1 MSMGFIQTYKTA
13 QDSKS
18 RLKNNTMPEHSSNTQ
33 AEGQQDH
40 RNSDPGQEL
49 FIVCVYVC
57 LCVRMCVH
65 VCVCVCVHSQAR
77 CSSLMTDQVVP
88 GRRGKMTVQGTHTHV
103 AVCVRVC
110 LCV

>member
-1 MSMGFIQTYKTA
+1 MIMGFIQTYKTA

-49 FIVCVYVC
+49 FIVCVCMCVCVCACVFMYVC
-57 LCVRMCVH
+57 VCVLVCAHVCSC
-65 VCVCVCVHSQAR
+65 VCVCVCV
-77 CSSLMTDQVVP
+77 CSFSGEVLFIDD
-88 GRRGKMTVQGTHTHV
+88 
-103 AVCVRVC
+103 
-110 LCV
+110 